1 MKLTKLNPILGNVEK
16 IDRLFDP
23 FFTGP
28 LFPELMVKGFEGT
41 WVPTLDLAENDAAFV
56 IQLEVPGMPK
66 ENLDVKLT
74 GEVLTISGH
83 READQGSSRRELP
96 VSGAGD
102 GQVRPHT
109 PAAGARGGGEDRGA
123 LHGRRAESDAA
134 EGRTRGA
141 EQDHDQVA

>member
-1 MKLTKLNPILGNVEK
+1 MKVAKLNPILGNVEK

-41 WVPTLDLAENDAAFV
+41 WVPTLDLAENDTAFV
-56 IQLEVPGMPK
+56 VQIEVPGMPK

-83 READQGSSRRELP
+83 REYAKEVPGENFLYREREAGKFVRTLRLP
-96 VSGAGD
+96 VPVVEGKIEAHYTD
-102 GQVRPHT
+102 GVLKVTLPKAAPAVRSKI
-109 PAAGARGGGEDRGA
+109 AIK
-123 LHGRRAESDAA
+123 
-134 EGRTRGA
+134 
-141 EQDHDQVA
+141 

>member
-1 MKLTKLNPILGNVEK
+1 MKLAKLNPILGNVEK

-41 WVPTLDLAENDAAFV
+41 WVPTLDLAENDAAFMV
-56 IQLEVPGMPK
+56 QIEVPGMPK

-83 READQGSSRRELP
+83 REAAKEVPGENFLYREREAGKFVRTLRLP
-96 VSGAGD
+96 VPVVEGKIEAHYTD
-102 GQVRPHT
+102 GVLKVTLPKAAPAVRSKIT
-109 PAAGARGGGEDRGA
+109 IK
-123 LHGRRAESDAA
+123 
-134 EGRTRGA
+134 
-141 EQDHDQVA
+141 

>member
-83 READQGSSRRELP
+83 REAAKEVPGENFLYREREAGKFVRTLRLP
-96 VSGAGD
+96 VPVVEGKIEAHYTD
-102 GQVRPHT
+102 GVLKVTLPKAAPAVRSRIT
-109 PAAGARGGGEDRGA
+109 IK
-123 LHGRRAESDAA
+123 
-134 EGRTRGA
+134 
-141 EQDHDQVA
+141 